1 MTDPPGP
8 PASGTAGT
16 PAEVLVEALPAAVL
30 VIDAV
35 GTVLAVNEAAATLAG
50 RPRGALVG
58 GSVLD
63 LVDPETSW
71 AYAAATAM
79 AADYP
84 DVVMGPLRVTLVGP
98 DGTHRHADLWAR
110 NRLDDPD
117 LGGIVCLLT
126 AETAA
131 VGLAESVGAVARR
144 EPFDAVAAL
153 VARALG
159 GHPVNAAVV
168 VLAEVGDALH
178 VVASTAG
185 PAVTSVVA
193 PSAEPDDEQPW
204 HVAARTRVRALHEDL
219 GGLAPDLAEAARR
232 DGYAALW
239 CEPVPGPG
247 GVADE
252 AVAGVVVAWRDHTG
266 LPSPNELA
274 SIFQGAAILAQAGVA
289 AEAAAGDAR

>member
-1 MTDPPGP
+1 
-8 PASGTAGT
+8 
-16 PAEVLVEALPAAVL
+16 VLVEALPAGVL

-35 GTVLAVNEAAATLAG
+35 GTVLALNERTAALAG
-50 RPRGALVG
+50 RDRTDLVG
-58 GSVLD
+58 RSVLD

-84 DVVMGPLRVTLVGP
+84 DVLMGPLRVTLVTP
-98 DGTHRHADLWAR
+98 DGEHRHADLWAH
-110 NRLDDPD
+110 NRLEDPEV
-117 LGGIVCLLT
+117 GGIVCLLT
-126 AETAA
+126 ADTTA
-131 VGLAESVGAVARR
+131 VGLAESVGAVARQ

-159 GHPVNAAVV
+159 GHPVDAACV
-168 VLAEVGDALH
+168 VLREVDDDLV

-185 PAVTSVVA
+185 AAVTAAVV

-204 HVAARTRVRALHEDL
+204 HAAARSRVRSLHETLDAL
-219 GGLAPDLAEAARR
+219 PPALAEAARD
-232 DGYAALW
+232 DGYGALW

-247 GVADE
+247 GVGDE
-252 AVAGVVVAWRDHTG
+252 DVTGVVVAWRDHPG

-274 SIFQGAAILAQAGVA
+274 SLFQGAAILAQAAVA
-289 AEAAAGDAR
+289 AAAAGTAPTDDAG